1 MDVAIT
7 PAFERI
13 ARVLAGRRISANGEG
28 HQESASRQVDSR
40 YEDYLADAVAVLKTL
55 REPSEA
61 MARAG
66 DPAVWEAMILAA
78 IDEAAPQGVTL

>member
-1 MDVAIT
+1 MDVAST

-13 ARVLAGRRISANGEG
+13 ARVLAGQRISANAEG

-40 YEDYLADAVAVLKTL
+40 YEDYLGDAVAGTA
-55 REPSEA
+55 EA

-78 IDEAAPQGVTL
+78 IEESNPERLVL